1 MQKIVITGVAGFIGF
16 HLAKRL
22 LQEQNLTII
31 GIDNLNNYYSVKLK
45 KDRLKIL
52 KKFKKRFVFKKIDIC
67 DQKKINSLFLK
78 NKINKVV
85 HLAAQAGVR
94 YVKKNPSTYFQN
106 NLKGFFNVLEMCRL
120 YKVKHLISASTS
132 SVYGLNKKMP
142 FNVDLPADH
151 PTQFYAASKRSNEL
165 MAHSYS
171 HMFNLPITLIRFF
184 TAYGPWG
191 RPDMALYIF
200 VKSILKNKKFKVFN
214 YGNHSRDFTYIDDI
228 TKGISLAMKKVPKK
242 NLKWTPKYN
251 NFSSSEAPFKI
262 LNLGNG
268 KRINLKNYIK
278 LIEKYCNKK
287 AKIHYVGF
295 QTGDLKDSLADI
307 RDTRKYL
314 QFSPQITVNS
324 GVKKF
329 VDWFKS
335 YHSKSKKI

>member
-67 DQKKINSLFLK
+67 DQKKINSLFSK

-106 NLKGFFNVLEMCRL
+106 NLKGFFNVLETCRL

-191 RPDMALYIF
+191 RPDMAAMIF
-200 VKSILKNKKFKVFN
+200 IKKIINDEKIDVYNF
-214 YGNHSRDFTYIDDI
+214 GNMKRDFTYIDDI
-228 TKGISLAMKKVPKK
+228 VNGTINALNLFENRISKKLDFF
-242 NLKWTPKYN
+242 NI
-251 NFSSSEAPFKI
+251 F
-262 LNLGNG
+262 NLGNS
-268 KRINLKNYIK
+268 KSINLLNFIKIIEDNLQKKANINFLPMQLGDVKKTFADIKKSKEYLDYQPLTNIKIGIRELVKWYKNY
-278 LIEKYCNKK
+278 Y
-287 AKIHYVGF
+287 
-295 QTGDLKDSLADI
+295 
-307 RDTRKYL
+307 
-314 QFSPQITVNS
+314 
-324 GVKKF
+324 
-329 VDWFKS
+329 
-335 YHSKSKKI
+335 

>member
-1 MQKIVITGVAGFIGF
+1 MQKILITGVAGFIGF
-16 HLAKRL
+16 HLTKRL
-22 LQEQNLTII
+22 LQEQNLIVI

-45 KDRLKIL
+45 KERLKIL
-52 KKFKKRFVFKKIDIC
+52 NRLNKKFTFKKIDIC
-67 DQKKINSLFLK
+67 DQKKINNLFSK
-78 NKINKVV
+78 NKFSKVI

-106 NLKGFFNVLEMCRL
+106 NLKGFFNIIEACRIN
-120 YKVKHLISASTS
+120 KVNHLISASTS

-142 FNVDLPADH
+142 FNANLPADH

-165 MAHSYS
+165 IAHSYS
-171 HMFNLPITLIRFF
+171 HMFNLPTTLIRFF

-200 VKSILKNKKFKVFN
+200 VDSILKNKKFKVFN

-228 TKGISLAMKKVPKK
+228 TKGISLAIKKVPKK
-242 NLKWTPKYN
+242 NLKWIPKYN

-268 KRINLKNYIK
+268 KRIKLKDYIK
-278 LIEKYCNKK
+278 LIEKYCKKK
-287 AKIHYVGF
+287 AKIQYVGF

-307 RDTRKYL
+307 RDTQKYL
-314 QFSPQITVNS
+314 KFSPKVTVKS
-324 GVKKF
+324 GVKEF
-329 VDWFKS
+329 IDWYKN
-335 YHSKSKKI
+335 YHSNKN

>member
-1 MQKIVITGVAGFIGF
+1 MQKILITGVAGFIGF
-16 HLAKRL
+16 HLARRL
-22 LQEQNLTII
+22 LEEQNLTII
-31 GIDNLNNYYSVKLK
+31 GVDNLNNYYSVKLK
-45 KDRLKIL
+45 KERLKIL
-52 KKFKKRFVFKKIDIC
+52 NKFKKRFIFKKIDIC
-67 DQKKINSLFLK
+67 NQKKINNLFLK
-78 NKINKVV
+78 NKFSKVI

-94 YVKKNPSTYFQN
+94 YVEKNPSTYFEN
-106 NLKGFFNVLEMCRL
+106 NLKGFFNILESSRL
-120 YKVKHLISASTS
+120 NKVKHLVSASTS

-142 FNVDLPADH
+142 FNVNLPADH

-171 HMFNLPITLIRFF
+171 HMFNLPTTLIRFF

-200 VKSILKNKKFKVFN
+200 VENIMKNKKFKVFN

-228 TKGISLAMKKVPKK
+228 TKGISLAMKKIPKK
-242 NLKWTPKYN
+242 NLKWTPKNN
-251 NFSSSEAPFKI
+251 NFSTSEAPYKI

-278 LIEKYCNKK
+278 LIEKYCKKK

-314 QFSPQITVNS
+314 KFSPTVSVNS

-329 VDWFKS
+329 IDWYKNYHFKI
-335 YHSKSKKI
+335 K